1 MKRRLSDLMTC
12 RHNRQ
17 GGRKAVC
24 RVKATAENENT
35 QTEWELVRGLA
46 EKGRERNMAA
56 HRGPLNNQRLF

>member
-1 MKRRLSDLMTC
+1 MTC

-46 EKGRERNMAA
+46 EKGREKY
-56 HRGPLNNQRLF
+56 GSTQRTIEQSKAILKVEGL